1 MELKDLELKMI
12 VRIVKELMT
21 DYLNEPCYGT
31 MDEMLKGIKVIY
43 MKLDADALAA
53 RKQRKLET

>member
-1 MELKDLELKMI
+1 MELKDLELPMI
-12 VRIVKELMT
+12 VRIVRELMT

-43 MKLDADALAA
+43 RKLDDDAAEA
-53 RKQRKLET
+53 RKQRKLKK